1 MTDDIEKLK
10 RDYRAIRAPA
20 QVATGI
26 REQLADEPRKGGYWM
41 PATASALTVV
51 AIIGILPF
59 LLQPQPEQAASEKP
73 ASEKTARPSLSAL
86 ASMLPK
92 KPVTGAT
99 TSMTQL
105 RSVKVPRMPAKPKAA
120 RPQAH
125 SPIENELLKENDHA
139 LI

>member
-10 RDYRAIRAPA
+10 DEYRAIRAPA
-20 QVATGI
+20 RVATAI
-26 REQLADEPRKGGYWM
+26 QAQLADEPRKSNYWL
-41 PATASALTVV
+41 PASASALTVA
-51 AIIGILPF
+51 AIVGILPF

-73 ASEKTARPSLSAL
+73 AKPSLSAL
-86 ASMLPK
+86 ASMVPK
-92 KPVTGAT
+92 KPTTGT
-99 TSMTQL
+99 TPSMSQL

-125 SPIENELLKENDHA
+125 SPIKNELLKENDHA

>member
-41 PATASALTVV
+41 PATASALTVI
-51 AIIGILPF
+51 AIVGVLPF
-59 LLQPQPEQAASEKP
+59 LLQPQPGQPASEKP
-73 ASEKTARPSLSAL
+73 TKPSLSAL
-86 ASMLPK
+86 ASMVPK
-92 KPVTGAT
+92 KPTTGTT

-105 RSVKVPRMPAKPKAA
+105 RSVKVPKMPAKPKAA